1 MHAAAA
7 QSAVDAKRL
16 WDDLMTLAGFGARD
30 DGGVCRHALS
40 VEDMAARAWL
50 TDKARERGYRIAAD
64 DAANLFITRPG
75 RDDTLPP
82 VLAGSHM
89 DSQPAGGKFDGAYGV
104 LAAFEA
110 LRALD
115 NAGIETARPVACV
128 AWTNEEGGRFH
139 VPCTGSRAFAT
150 GAVPEPEQTDEN
162 GVPLAEALKT
172 TLDAAP
178 DVERIAPGFPIHA
191 YIEPHIEQGPV
202 LEREGLPVGVVT
214 GIQGVRWFNVTVS
227 GEPGHAG
234 TVPHA
239 VRRDAFQ
246 AALRAI
252 GALNELMHDPDDIV
266 RFTVGHVSVVP
277 NSPNTIPASVTFSI
291 DFRHP
296 DAAVLD
302 ARASRIAGLV
312 AEAVK
317 PCTAV
322 LTPTTVMQPVAFPD
336 AVTQAIAAAADTAGL
351 AHKQLASGA
360 FHDAAHIAGVCPSG
374 MIFIPCRGG
383 LSHHPDEWAT
393 AEHCSA
399 GARVLA
405 GTLATLAG

>member
-1 MHAAAA
+1 MKSVNA
-7 QSAVDAKRL
+7 SVDEKRL
-16 WDDLMTLAGFGARD
+16 WDDLMALASFGARE

-40 VEDMAARAWL
+40 REDIASREWL
-50 TDKARERGYRIAAD
+50 IGKARERGYRIAAD
-64 DAANLFITRPG
+64 SAANLFLTRFG
-75 RDDTLPP
+75 CDNDLPP

-115 NAGIETARPVACV
+115 DAGLETARPVTAV

-139 VPCTGSRAFAT
+139 IPCTGSRAFVS
-150 GAVPEPEQTDEN
+150 GKVPEPDQTDEE
-162 GVPLAEALKT
+162 GVTLADALKR

-178 DVERIAPGFPIHA
+178 DVERIAPGFPVHA
-191 YIEPHIEQGPV
+191 YVEPHIEQGPV
-202 LEREGLPVGVVT
+202 LEAEGLPIGVVT
-214 GIQGVRWFNVTVS
+214 GIQGVRWFNVTVT

-239 VRRDAFQ
+239 IRRDAFQ
-246 AALRAI
+246 ATLRAVS
-252 GALNELMHDPDDIV
+252 ALSTLMEDPDDVV

-277 NSPNTIPASVTFSI
+277 NSPNTIPSSVRFSI

-296 DAAVLD
+296 ARDVLD
-302 ARASRIAGLV
+302 ARAARVADLI

-317 PCTAV
+317 PCAAEV
-322 LTPTTVMQPVAFPD
+322 ALTTSMQPVVFPD
-336 AVTQAIAAAADTAGL
+336 QITGAIAKAADTEGL
-351 AHKQLASGA
+351 KHRALASGA
-360 FHDAAHIAGVCPSG
+360 FHDAAHIASVCPSG

-383 LSHHPDEWAT
+383 LSHHPDEWAEP
-393 AEHCSA
+393 ADCAA

-405 GTLATLAG
+405 NALVQLAT

>member
-1 MHAAAA
+1 MNAA
-7 QSAVDAKRL
+7 SIVVDEKRL
-16 WDDLMTLAGFGARD
+16 WDDLMALAQFGARE

-40 VEDMAARAWL
+40 PEDIAARAWL
-50 TDKARERGYRIAAD
+50 IEKARERGYGVVAD

-75 RDDTLPP
+75 RDGALPP

-115 NAGIETARPVACV
+115 DAGIETERPVTAV

-139 VPCTGSRAFAT
+139 VPCTGSRAFVT
-150 GAVPEPEQTDEN
+150 GKVPQPGQIGED
-162 GVPLAEALKT
+162 GIALADALRA

-191 YIEPHIEQGPV
+191 YVEPHIEQGPI
-202 LEREGLPVGVVT
+202 LESEGLPIGVVT
-214 GIQGVRWFNVTVS
+214 GIQGVRWFNVTVT

-234 TVPHA
+234 TVPQA
-239 VRRDAFQ
+239 IRRDALQ

-252 GALNELMHDPDDIV
+252 QSLNGLMEDFDDIV

-277 NSPNTIPASVTFSI
+277 NSPNTIPSSVTFSI

-296 DAAVLD
+296 ARDVLD
-302 ARASRIAGLV
+302 ARAARVADLI

-317 PCTAV
+317 PCAAEV
-322 LTPTTVMQPVAFPD
+322 ALTTSMQPVAFPD
-336 AVTQAIAAAADTAGL
+336 AVTGAITKAAGAAGL
-351 AHKQLASGA
+351 KHCALASGA
-360 FHDAAHIAGVCPSG
+360 FHDAAHIAAVCPSG

-383 LSHHPDEWAT
+383 LSHHPDEWAEP
-393 AEHCSA
+393 ADCAA

-405 GTLATLAG
+405 NALVQLAT